1 MSSGKMVMKVWYCL
15 MELGCGSFLQLLHGT
30 LECCLTW
37 LIKWILG
44 RLYSFLSF
52 SETYEGGCSAI

>member
-1 MSSGKMVMKVWYCL
+1 MSSGKMVMNVWYCR

-30 LECCLTW
+30 LEHHLTG
-37 LIKWILG
+37 LIKWIVG

-52 SETYEGGCSAI
+52 SDI